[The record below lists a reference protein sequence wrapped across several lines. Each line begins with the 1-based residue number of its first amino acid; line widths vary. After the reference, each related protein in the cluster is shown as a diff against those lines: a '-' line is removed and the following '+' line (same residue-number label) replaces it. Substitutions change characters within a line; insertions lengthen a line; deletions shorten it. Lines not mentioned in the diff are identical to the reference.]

1 MTVDWKESDGSEWRE
16 EYKSLKDIIPIEDLK
31 LLEEGA
37 KTMKEAW
44 RLGALHAEYKRLKR
58 NQPPNLPNFKS

>member
-16 EYKSLKDIIPIEDLK
+16 EYKNLKGIMPIEDLK

>member
-1 MTVDWKESDGSEWRE
+1 MTVDWTEAEGTEWRE
-16 EYKSLKDIIPIEDLK
+16 EFKELKGTVSVDDLR
-31 LLEEGA
+31 LLEQGP

-58 NQPPNLPNFKS
+58 NQPPHLPDL